1 MSESLKDTVSKQIIL
16 AMKAK
21 DKVRLNA
28 LRYLKKL
35 FIENDTSKK
44 PQKEIDIAISYTK
57 KVRESI
63 SMYPEGSQQRDD
75 LAAEVAV
82 LSEFLPKQLSVDEVQ
97 AMIVEIKASQESP
110 NMGSLM
116 KELQPKTKGQFDG
129 KALSQMVIAALK

>member
-1 MSESLKDTVSKQIIL
+1 MSESLKDNVSKQIIS

-44 PQKEIDIAISYTK
+44 PQAEIDIVISYAK
-57 KVRESI
+57 KMKDSL
-63 SMYPEGSQQRDD
+63 SMYPEGSDQRNDIE
-75 LAAEVAV
+75 AEVLV
-82 LSEFLPKQLSVDEVQ
+82 LNEFLPKSLTADEVKV
-97 AMIVEIKASQESP
+97 MIDEAKAKLDNP

-116 KELQPKTKGQFDG
+116 KELSGATKGRFDG
-129 KALSQMVIAALK
+129 RELSKMVQESLK